1 MGPGS
6 RSLRSLGRDDDGLG
20 ATPIANGADED
31 SRGADAHPM
40 LLRSGMRVTSDFWV
54 AALTRRVFGE
64 GGFAAVAR
72 RGASEAGAVFVITRN
87 RLGQSSLFGPAP
99 QSAYDSARPDDR
111 QFSALIADGETEAVE
126 ARLAK
131 EQRFDSDIWVVE
143 LEPGST
149 PVEELLNLTA
159 P

>member
-1 MGPGS
+1 
-6 RSLRSLGRDDDGLG
+6 
-20 ATPIANGADED
+20 
-31 SRGADAHPM
+31 
-40 LLRSGMRVTSDFWV
+40 MRVTSEFWV
-54 AALTRRVFGE
+54 AALTRRVFSE
-64 GGFAAVAR
+64 GGFAAVAK
-72 RGASEAGAVFVITRN
+72 RGAAEAGAVFVITRN

-111 QFSALIADGETEAVE
+111 QFSALLADAETDAVE

-149 PVEELLNLTA
+149 PLEELLSLMT

>member
-1 MGPGS
+1 
-6 RSLRSLGRDDDGLG
+6 
-20 ATPIANGADED
+20 
-31 SRGADAHPM
+31 
-40 LLRSGMRVTSDFWV
+40 MRLTSDFWV
-54 AALTRRVFGE
+54 SALMRRVFAE

-72 RGASEAGAVFVITRN
+72 RGASEAGAVFVVTRN
-87 RLGQSSLFGPAP
+87 RVGQSSLFGPAP

-111 QFSALIADGETEAVE
+111 QFSALIADADAEVVE

-149 PVEELLNLTA
+149 PIEELLNLIA

>member
-1 MGPGS
+1 
-6 RSLRSLGRDDDGLG
+6 
-20 ATPIANGADED
+20 
-31 SRGADAHPM
+31 M
-40 LLRSGMRVTSDFWV
+40 LLRSGMRLTSDFWV
-54 AALTRRVFGE
+54 SALMRRVFGE

-149 PVEELLNLTA
+149 PVEELLNLT
-159 P
+159 PP